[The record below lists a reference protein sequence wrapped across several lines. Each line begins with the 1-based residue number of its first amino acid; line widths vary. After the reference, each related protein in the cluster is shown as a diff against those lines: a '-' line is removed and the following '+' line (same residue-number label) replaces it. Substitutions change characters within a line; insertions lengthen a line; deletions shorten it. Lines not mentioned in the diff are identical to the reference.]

1 MSSRDTSHG
10 EPLPRRPAGEHPK
23 QAAGGWP
30 QLTAI
35 AVVGTLATIAVAL
48 DWDSP
53 IRMGAVLLFLLF
65 GPGLAIA
72 VLLQIRDP
80 FQQLAL
86 APATS
91 LALDTIVAVTLLY
104 IQIYSYELAFA
115 IVAAITAVALV
126 LGVLRG
132 PRASLAGSRSR
143 RANA

>member
-1 MSSRDTSHG
+1 M
-10 EPLPRRPAGEHPK
+10 
-23 QAAGGWP
+23 
-30 QLTAI
+30 
-35 AVVGTLATIAVAL
+35 
-48 DWDSP
+48 
-53 IRMGAVLLFLLF
+53 LFLLF

-91 LALDTIVAVTLLY
+91 LALDTIVAVTLLH
-104 IQIYSYELAFA
+104 IQIYSYELAF
-115 IVAAITAVALV
+115 AITAVALV

-132 PRASLAGSRSR
+132 LRAPLAESRSR